1 LHEKYGKDDD
11 GAAAKQR
18 APRFDPPNGKQ
29 PKAKEKKKKKKQ
41 TQHYKGVDKHS
52 RQWTT
57 ASAVQVTVMGGPT
70 AAECEPQNL
79 STDGKH
85 VRIHYTGYVLQGNGG
100 EGADASS
107 KGKQYHTSVGGA
119 ATEFQLGGDD
129 DGVHWVIAGWEDG
142 LANVCKGAK
151 LAVIVPPEQA
161 YGDEGNVDEDNGW
174 GDVPPDSTLY
184 FEVELISVQDSSRTG
199 GAAGEAVFS
208 LGLHDGPM
216 VPCTG
221 DAVARKGSKIA
232 LHFTGKIDESSQ
244 SGIPEAQFAS
254 SKGGHDGKGGGAPFE
269 FTLGDSDAVIPGWNE
284 ALLGL
289 CTGHKGTM
297 VVPPMLGYGD
307 EGLKAT
313 GEWGEVD
320 VPSGATLFYEIELVS
335 IQNDVAAGDY

>member
-1 LHEKYGKDDD
+1 
-11 GAAAKQR
+11 
-18 APRFDPPNGKQ
+18 
-29 PKAKEKKKKKKQ
+29 
-41 TQHYKGVDKHS
+41 V
-52 RQWTT
+52 
-57 ASAVQVTVMGGPT
+57 V
-70 AAECEPQNL
+70 
-79 STDGKH
+79 
-85 VRIHYTGYVLQGNGG
+85 
-100 EGADASS
+100 
-107 KGKQYHTSVGGA
+107 SVGRIA
-119 ATEFQLGGDD
+119 
-129 DGVHWVIAGWEDG
+129 GVHWVIAGWEDG

-221 DAVARKGSKIA
+221 DAVARKGSKIT
-232 LHFTGKIDESSQ
+232 LHFIGKIDESSQ

-269 FTLGDSDAVIPGWNE
+269 FTLGDSDAVIAGWNE